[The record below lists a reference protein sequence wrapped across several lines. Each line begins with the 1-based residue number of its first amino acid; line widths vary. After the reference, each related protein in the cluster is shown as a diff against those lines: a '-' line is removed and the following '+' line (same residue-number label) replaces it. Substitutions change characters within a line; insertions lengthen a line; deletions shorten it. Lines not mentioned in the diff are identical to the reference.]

1 MRNVTA
7 STSDVGLRQVVE
19 DALQLLRGGEL
30 EDDRREFVISDLKNL
45 FESASRGSELA
56 EEENLFFG
64 VEDISAYESF
74 SFVEQHVRHEFNS
87 ALRERLSEI
96 CNVFTKL
103 YGNEVVSQ
111 EERGKSVEFL
121 TVFLRKI
128 EKEPSIF
135 VLQEHDIFN
144 VA

>member
-19 DALQLLRGGEL
+19 DALQLLQGGEL
-30 EDDRREFVISDLKNL
+30 EDDRREFVISDLKDL

-56 EEENLFFG
+56 DEESLFFG
-64 VEDISAYESF
+64 ADDISAYESF
-74 SFVEQHVRHEFNS
+74 SFVEQHVRREFDG

-96 CNVFTKL
+96 SKVFTKL
-103 YGNEVVSQ
+103 YGTEAILK
-111 EERGKSVEFL
+111 EEKEKSIEFL

-135 VLQEHDIFN
+135 VLQEHDIFK